1 MHATFTELLGQAAA
15 AGRATGAFTCYDST
29 QAAGVLDAAEDAG
42 AGVILLVSPGSF
54 RLRRGADLLAAIR
67 TLADRGPVPACVQ
80 LDHVSDL
87 EAVRAAFAAGAGAV
101 MVDGSHL
108 AWEDNIALTRAA
120 VELGRATGGEVE
132 CELGGIAGDEDVAQA
147 IAAGALT
154 EPAEAAQFAQ
164 RTGAACLAVS
174 IGNVHGHYRD
184 APALDFE
191 RLAAVRSATP
201 IPLSLH
207 GASGLPAGQVRRA
220 LSEGVVKV
228 NVNTEL
234 RGRYLAAVGAG
245 LDGWRAGSDVQSLAM
260 SVRQATADAVG
271 ETLALL
277 GGSSKE
283 GLTTPR

>member
-1 MHATFTELLGQAAA
+1 MRATFTEVLEEATA
-15 AGRATGAFTCYDST
+15 AGRAAGAFTCYDST

-42 AGVILLVSPGSF
+42 VGVILLVSPGSF
-54 RLRRGADLLAAIR
+54 RVRRGADLLAAIR
-67 TLADRGPVPACVQ
+67 TLTDRSAAPACVQ

-87 EAVRAAFAAGAGAV
+87 DAVRSAFAAGAGAV

-108 AWEDNIALTRAA
+108 PREDNVALTRAA
-120 VELGRATGGEVE
+120 VELGRAGGGEVE
-132 CELGGIAGDEDVAQA
+132 CELGGIAGDEDVAEA

-154 EPAEAAQFAQ
+154 DPAEAAQFAR

-191 RLAAVRSATP
+191 RLAAVRAATP
-201 IPLSLH
+201 IALSLH
-207 GASGLPAGQVRRA
+207 GASGLPAAQVRRA
-220 LSEGVVKV
+220 LGEGVVKV

-245 LDGWRAGSDVQSLAM
+245 LDGWRAGSDVQSLATA
-260 SVRQATADAVG
+260 VRRATAEAVA

-277 GGSSKE
+277 GGSQ
-283 GLTTPR
+283 